1 MIKVIVRFLS
11 AVLVF
16 IMGFCMGCSWIFKRN
31 YEFTKDQCRRENKYI
46 RMFGVLDYW
55 FEMKRKHKEI
65 ETYFRNNDFRTIAV
79 YGIGYLGKHFV
90 EELDQSDITVKFI
103 VDKKAEQSPNKI
115 AIYRPDD
122 LFPEVDVIV
131 VTAIVD
137 FDDISDLLESKVDCP
152 IVSLED
158 IIYEL

>member
-1 MIKVIVRFLS
+1 MKIIRYNKSDDIDVMFLDEHS
-11 AVLVF
+11 YVAQNVTYLN
-16 IMGFCMGCSWIFKRN
+16 FKRGQIKN
-31 YEFTKDQCRRENKYI
+31 PFDKSI
-46 RMFGVLDYW
+46 
-55 FEMKRKHKEI
+55 
-65 ETYFRNNDFRTIAV
+65 

>member
-1 MIKVIVRFLS
+1 MIKVIARFLS

-16 IMGFCMGCSWIFKRN
+16 IVGFCMGCSWIFKRN
-31 YEFTKDQCRRENKYI
+31 YEFTKDQCRRENKFI
-46 RMFGVLDYW
+46 RMFGVLNYW
-55 FEMKRKHKEI
+55 FEIKREHKEI
-65 ETYFRNNDFRTIAV
+65 ETYFRNNDFHTIAV

-90 EELDQSDITVKFI
+90 EELAQSDITVKYI
-103 VDKKAEQSPNKI
+103 VDKKAEQSPDNI
-115 AIYRPDD
+115 VIYRPDD
-122 LFPEVDVIV
+122 LFPEADVIV

-137 FDDISDLLESKVDCP
+137 FDEISDLLESKVECP